1 MKKKLLSLV
10 LAGAMVAS
18 TSVSAFADTFDI
30 QQGTGTDVNVSITG
44 NIANKDGV
52 VLPGTVSVTVPTA
65 AVFNVAQDGTL
76 TSAPMN
82 IVNNGD
88 EDVLVIASKF
98 TDTTGDT
105 GIKLVK
111 EDELERSSSK
121 KEVFLKLTG
130 GNKTVYFTS
139 ENEEGNNGK
148 IYDSATNSK
157 LAKDTE
163 IATVS
168 KKDKVELR
176 LDGKGATAG
185 DPLEEGVSDSFKLVL
200 KIKRVR

>member
-30 QQGTGTDVNVSITG
+30 QQGAGTDVNVSITG
-44 NIANKDGV
+44 NIANKNGQ

-76 TSAPMN
+76 TSSPMN

-111 EDELERSSSK
+111 EDELEHSSSK

-176 LDGKGATAG
+176 LDGKGATTG

>member
-44 NIANKDGV
+44 NIANKEGV

-185 DPLEEGVSDSFKLVL
+185 EPLEEGVSDSFKLVL

>member
-30 QQGTGTDVNVSITG
+30 QQGAGTDVNVSITG
-44 NIANKDGV
+44 NIANKEGV

>member
-44 NIANKDGV
+44 NIANKEGV